1 MNVELVQKQIDELM
15 EAYDYDSV
23 KTLIIQAL
31 SEASATGD
39 NASMLTLTN
48 EYLGF
53 LRKTE
58 AFGEV
63 DIIVERLLKLLDA
76 MGLVGSIPY
85 ATSLINIANTYRFAG
100 NPEASIEYFE
110 NALPIMRSTNKT
122 YDVAYIYSCLANL
135 YFETAD
141 YGKAKENALLAKESY
156 ELVNPC
162 DLSLA
167 SALYIL
173 GLIYN
178 NEANPQAAKAVLNE
192 SLKIIGNEKN
202 EFYYRVMDE
211 LKRTP
216 EGYAGTVSELK
227 EAYEPFTSGMALARA
242 YYEEC
247 LLPILESELP
257 EYLDKIAVGLVG
269 RGSEC
274 YGFDDKSS
282 MDHDW
287 GPGLC
292 VWVTKETYS
301 KIGMKLDKIY
311 KNLPKEFR
319 GFSFAAN
326 ITKHKRKGVFIIEDF
341 FKELLGIWPINGNYA
356 LIPDYSMSTA
366 VNGEI
371 FVDKEGEFTRIYNE
385 LKKGYPDGFLYK
397 KLAEAASKFSQAA
410 QYNAK
415 RMLKRNDTVTASIML
430 ADGIKEYMR
439 LAHLVERKYPPHDKW
454 LFKSLS
460 LLENGEDYQT
470 LIKDAMNTGDVSKL
484 SHLLALKMY
493 KMGYISDSDDYLDHH
508 ADELLFKSDYVE
520 LSDEA
525 LVEKIV
531 ELEYIAF
538 DKVKNEGGRADCQD
552 DFDTFSIM
560 RRSQYLNWNHAM
572 LLQYYYDFYREYHLG
587 HNLITEKYGRM
598 MESTAPKRYEEIKE
612 SFPYISPEKKSIIEA
627 IVAIQVKWMEAFC
640 KEYPKLGMRSRSV
653 RSSEDNLFN
662 TSYETYLRGEISTY
676 SDKMLE
682 LYGRF
687 ISKLEKEGKN
697 LAYMTMGISAS
708 LYGYNS
714 LKEAEEK
721 A

>member
-1 MNVELVQKQIDELM
+1 MNVDLVIKQVDELM

-23 KTLIIQAL
+23 KSLLIKGM
-31 SEASATGD
+31 SEASSTD
-39 NASMLTLTN
+39 DSASLLALTN

-53 LRKTE
+53 LRKTSSFE
-58 AFGEV
+58 EV
-63 DIIVERLLKLLDA
+63 DIIVDRLLKLLDA

-85 ATSLINIANTYRFAG
+85 ATSLINIANTYRFKG
-100 NPEASIEYFE
+100 EPKVSIEYFE
-110 NALPIMRSTNKT
+110 NALHIVSSSNRV
-122 YDVAYIYSCLANL
+122 YDTAYIYSCLANL
-135 YFETAD
+135 YFETAN
-141 YGKAKENALLAKESY
+141 YGSAKENALLAKEAF
-156 ELVNPC
+156 EAINPN

-178 NEANPQAAKAVLNE
+178 NEADSLNARKVLNQA
-192 SLKIIGNEKN
+192 LNILGTEKN
-202 EFYYRVMDE
+202 EFYYRIMDE
-211 LKRTP
+211 LKKTP
-216 EGYAGTVSELK
+216 DSLSSGLAEHNNTQ
-227 EAYEPFTSGMALARA
+227 EAFTSGMALAKA
-242 YYEEC
+242 YYKEC
-247 LLPILESELP
+247 LLPVLESELP

-274 YGFDDKSS
+274 YGFDDVSS

-287 GPGLC
+287 GPSLC
-292 VWVTKETYS
+292 IWVTRETYS
-301 KIGMKLDKIY
+301 QIGMKLDSIY
-311 KNLPKEFR
+311 KSLPKEFK

-371 FVDKEGEFTRIYNE
+371 FVDPEGEFTKLYNE
-385 LKKGYPDGFLYK
+385 LKKGYPDGYLYK
-397 KLAEAASKFSQAA
+397 KLAEASSKFSQAA
-410 QYNAK
+410 QYNLK

-430 ADGIKEYMR
+430 ADGIKEYMK

-454 LFKSLS
+454 LFKSTGM
-460 LLENGEDYQT
+460 LENGSHYQK
-470 LIKDAMNTGDVSKL
+470 LIKEAMDTGDVSGL
-484 SHLLALKMY
+484 SEYMALKMY
-493 KMGYISDSDDYLDHH
+493 KLGYISDSDDYLDHH
-508 ADELLFKSDYVE
+508 ADELLFKSDYIE
-520 LSDEA
+520 LSSEE

-531 ELEYIAF
+531 KLEYIAF

-552 DFDTFSIM
+552 DYDTFSIM
-560 RRSQYLNWNHAM
+560 RKSQYLNWTHAM

-598 MESTAPKRYEEIKE
+598 MESTAPIRYEEIKE
-612 SFPYISPEKKSIIEA
+612 NFPYISPEKKNIIEA
-627 IVAIQVKWMEAFC
+627 IVSIQVKWMEAFC
-640 KEYPKLGMRSRSV
+640 KEYPKLGGRSRSI
-653 RSSEDNLFN
+653 RTSEDNMFN

-687 ISKLEKEGKN
+687 ISLLESDGKN
-697 LAYMTMGISAS
+697 LAYMIMGTSTS
-708 LYGYNS
+708 LYGYSS